1 MDTSSAFPIH
11 FLKIYSRVLDT
22 TGLTS
27 ISMQATL
34 LVPAFSEASE
44 RDHIL
49 TLYDCGG
56 AGYEYLPALEEL
68 VLRFSVPW

>member
-1 MDTSSAFPIH
+1 
-11 FLKIYSRVLDT
+11 
-22 TGLTS
+22 
-27 ISMQATL
+27 MQATL
-34 LVPAFSEASE
+34 LVPAFSEVSE